1 MTYRYYSEDPI
12 KRNKLTLT
20 EDQLHDLKCYY
31 VEDYINDLTNNE
43 LKEIVFHNMINN
55 MNDYN
60 QKDVFN
66 EVKNTFSK
74 VYLKELIREVS
85 NNKSPP
91 ISDPW

>member
-1 MTYRYYSEDPI
+1 MTYRYHSEDPI

-43 LKEIVFHNMINN
+43 LKEIVFQNMINN
-55 MNDYN
+55 MSNYN
-60 QKDVFN
+60 QNDVFN
-66 EVKNTFSK
+66 EANNTFDK
-74 VYLKELIREVS
+74 VYLKQLIREVR